1 MIYVPSKVKRH
12 KYKFPLQTAL
22 NLVSLMDIFTI
33 LLLFLL
39 VNVSPS
45 GEEEA
50 MPVPDIVQLPASS
63 ASIKPEPT
71 ITVFITTSDII
82 LGDKKIAKIQDVLNS
97 GDSSIK
103 GLETALTSQAYSKTE
118 ANKTDT
124 KEKDKD
130 TKSAKKIIIMGDK
143 TIPFTLLKKVM
154 NTCSRA
160 GYSNIT
166 LAVLQKENI

>member
-12 KYKFPLQTAL
+12 THKFPIQASL
-22 NLVSLMDIFTI
+22 NIVSLMDIFTI

-50 MPVPDIVQLPASS
+50 IPVPGIVQLPASS

-103 GLETALTSQAYSKTE
+103 VLETGLTSQAISIADT
-118 ANKTDT
+118 NKADT
-124 KEKDKD
+124 KDKD

-154 NTCSRA
+154 NSCSRA

>member
-103 GLETALTSQAYSKTE
+103 GLETALTSQAISIADT
-118 ANKTDT
+118 NKADT
-124 KEKDKD
+124 KDKD

-154 NTCSRA
+154 NSCSRA

>member
-63 ASIKPEPT
+63 ATIKPEPT
-71 ITVFITTSDII
+71 ITVFITTNDII
-82 LGDKKIAKIQDVLNS
+82 LGDKKIAKVQDVLNS

-103 GLETALTSQAYSKTE
+103 GLETGLTS
-118 ANKTDT
+118 
-124 KEKDKD
+124 DKD

-143 TIPFTLLKKVM
+143 TIPFILLKKVM

>member
-12 KYKFPLQTAL
+12 THKFPIQASL
-22 NLVSLMDIFTI
+22 NIVSLMDIFTI

-50 MPVPDIVQLPASS
+50 IPVPGIVQLPASS

-71 ITVFITTSDII
+71 ITVFITISDII
-82 LGDKKIAKIQDVLNS
+82 LGDKKIVKIQDVLNS

-103 GLETALTSQAYSKTE
+103 VLETGLTSQAISIADT
-118 ANKTDT
+118 NKADT
-124 KEKDKD
+124 KDKD

-154 NTCSRA
+154 NSCSRA

>member
-12 KYKFPLQTAL
+12 THKFPIQASL

-50 MPVPDIVQLPASS
+50 IPVPGIVQLPASS

-82 LGDKKIAKIQDVLNS
+82 LGDKKIVKIQDVLNS

-103 GLETALTSQAYSKTE
+103 GLETGLTSQAISIADT
-118 ANKTDT
+118 NKADT
-124 KEKDKD
+124 KDKD

-154 NTCSRA
+154 NSCSRA

>member
-12 KYKFPLQTAL
+12 THKFPIQASL
-22 NLVSLMDIFTI
+22 NIVSLMDIFTI

-50 MPVPDIVQLPASS
+50 IPVPGIVQLPASS

-82 LGDKKIAKIQDVLNS
+82 LGDKKIVKIQDVLNS
-97 GDSSIK
+97 GD
-103 GLETALTSQAYSKTE
+103 
-118 ANKTDT
+118 
-124 KEKDKD
+124 
-130 TKSAKKIIIMGDK
+130 
-143 TIPFTLLKKVM
+143 
-154 NTCSRA
+154 
-160 GYSNIT
+160 
-166 LAVLQKENI
+166 